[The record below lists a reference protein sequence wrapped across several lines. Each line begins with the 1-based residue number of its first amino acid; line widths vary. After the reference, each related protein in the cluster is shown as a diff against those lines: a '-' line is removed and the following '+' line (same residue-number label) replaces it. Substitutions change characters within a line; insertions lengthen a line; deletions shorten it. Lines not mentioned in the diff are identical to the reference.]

1 MDSGAGTA
9 SKVFDE
15 RLQEERPKFDSE
27 PSWAGLQADA
37 LGVVLR
43 FLPLKADRSRLR
55 SVCRNWRA
63 AASGH
68 AVPPP
73 LPMLV
78 LPRFRFSSLS
88 PRGALTAARQAWM
101 PPEVAPDHV
110 HCVGSS
116 GEWLVGARQAFG
128 ECFLVNAFS
137 QKLVNLPCL
146 SDSGYRCSLYSLHKV
161 ALSALPDSGSECIVA
176 AFGFRGSNP
185 ELSLWK
191 PGMMSWHVCRDAL
204 IAGHVDIV
212 FYQGKL
218 YMLWRF
224 TPCLFSFELRVD
236 KHGVSVTRVEDCL
249 IESLLPKPLRH
260 NDIVSCNIVVWRG
273 KLLLIIRYY
282 GGAYH
287 QAWRNVLKVEV
298 LTLDFSTKPYGVTEI
313 HGFGTDCVF
322 VGPGGNSFPAALHDG
337 LEDELIYFV
346 PDHYNPHD
354 AYVYNM
360 KDGAV
365 RPFGFESQPASFA
378 TPEDNLGFP
387 VWLFPSE

>member
-9 SKVFDE
+9 SEPLLPFAAFISSGFECRLPGVGCHCLRWLVLAGKVFDE

-224 TPCLFSFELRVD
+224 TPCLFSFEP
-236 KHGVSVTRVEDCL
+236 GS
-249 IESLLPKPLRH
+249 ISM
-260 NDIVSCNIVVWRG
+260 G
-273 KLLLIIRYY
+273 YY